1 MIAMTQY
8 IQATKHLH
16 DKHVEFHKIQEL
28 VGNRVPQAEWLD
40 INFDLATIGGFDPL
54 HNWLVSRLGHELVT
68 DTCYDITNLIGPL
81 RKDLDYVL
89 DNRGKKAGR
98 LNDDDM
104 AWDAMYYRQIEGLK
118 SITKECTG
126 LILDGYKI
134 KYEAWFR

>member
-1 MIAMTQY
+1 M
-8 IQATKHLH
+8 
-16 DKHVEFHKIQEL
+16 EFHKIQEVL
-28 VGNRVPQAEWLD
+28 GNEIPQAEWLD
-40 INFDLATIGGFDPL
+40 INFDLVTMDGFYAL
-54 HNWLVSRLGHELVT
+54 HNWVVSRLGHEVVT

-104 AWDAMYYRQIEGLK
+104 AWDAMYYREIEGLK

>member
-1 MIAMTQY
+1 MTQY

-16 DKHVEFHKIQEL
+16 DKHVEFHKIQEV

-68 DTCYDITNLIGPL
+68 DTCYDITKLVSSL
-81 RKDLDYVL
+81 HKDLERVL
-89 DNRGKKAGR
+89 DNRGKKEGR

-104 AWDAMYYRQIEGLK
+104 AWDAMYYRQIDMLESLA
-118 SITKECTG
+118 KECMD
-126 LILDGYKI
+126 LIEDGHKI
-134 KYEAWFR
+134 KYEVWL